1 MYVKALQKYGT
12 SVSKHQ
18 SADCVP
24 KTIVASVTLSILTA
38 QKKNLPKQPLWQNL
52 QEVSFP
58 AVKPFGL
65 CPARVAELQR
75 PL

>member
-24 KTIVASVTLSILTA
+24 KTIVASVTLSILTV
-38 QKKNLPKQPLWQNL
+38 QKKNLPKRPLWQNL